1 MPIKLQNATQKGGEN
16 MEEIKKFS
24 TKQLVE
30 ELLCREE
37 VIIMPDTKEEVHFM
51 CAEKGINTSVPASYA
66 MVAIMRS
73 AFPEK

>member
-1 MPIKLQNATQKGGEN
+1 

-51 CAEKGINTSVPASYA
+51 CAEKGMNKGDEKGGNSGSEKAVIGLWKNIILS
-66 MVAIMRS
+66 AI
-73 AFPEK
+73 

>member
-1 MPIKLQNATQKGGEN
+1 

-30 ELLCREE
+30 ELLCREDE
-37 VIIMPDTKEEVHFM
+37 VMIMPDTKEEVHFM